1 MGLIIFFL
9 FICYMINFKIF
20 NRLILSLTLSACTLS
35 QAQSENLIIN
45 EDSLI
50 SKLMFVKKEIDRDS
64 YEAQF
69 FTIQLYYGNFV
80 EAEKVFKKFKE
91 KFPGWKAE
99 LSFETPNYKVQ
110 VGSYKDYYF
119 GMSKLKEIKGNYP
132 SAFLLEI
139 KD

>member
-9 FICYMINFKIF
+9 FICSMINFKIF
-20 NRLILSLTLSACTLS
+20 NRLILSLTLSSCTLS
-35 QAQSENLIIN
+35 LAQSEDLIIN

-50 SKLMFVKKEIDRDS
+50 SKLMLVKKEIDRDS
-64 YEAQF
+64 YESQF
-69 FTIQLYYGNFV
+69 FTIQLYYGNFI
-80 EAEKVFKKFKE
+80 EADKVFKKFKE
-91 KFPGWKAE
+91 KFPNWSAE

-110 VGSYKDYYF
+110 VGNYKDYYF
-119 GMSKLKEIKGNYP
+119 GMSKLREIKGNYP